1 MHLSSTVSFNR
12 NPFMKSF
19 LHAIGLSFVLGIS
32 AHAAGYTP
40 IPLTPGSFNFDI
52 VVEAGYSG
60 IPASLATTVTVDAG
74 PANTGNTWY
83 ERGCN
88 VGSPTT
94 GLPHPNALVT
104 NQFQIDHVFQMAPTF
119 VGNNCLLIGNYSA
132 PYNSASFVPNAP
144 AIYSALTFLG
154 SSGNSG
160 CVMNCVVSH
169 ADGTVETFSNIGFP
183 DWFAGGN
190 TATASGSTVVSSY
203 AFTALGRLN
212 VNQNSGFGNV
222 GTANQCKLWSFD
234 LTLTNTISAITNINF
249 AFASTGGGGRST
261 ILAVS
266 GSSGGAF
273 APIAVTGY
281 NADAIVEATPL
292 PLPYNATMD
301 NGTNITAGGAGANT
315 WYEMGWN
322 TQAPNTGFPVHGSTI
337 VSTNTGRPYQM
348 AASYTGPMSVLI
360 DTNHQT
366 ANITPANPQPYT
378 AFSLLTAGASIGS
391 ANVMSNIIVL
401 QHSDGTA
408 ETNLFL
414 GYDWFSTQPAAYSAN
429 GRVNFNN
436 GRGLNNVINTPY
448 GNPRLFESQFQ
459 MANTTSP
466 VTNIVLK
473 YFKAGGVN
481 WTTYVLAVSATAG
494 GIPVSVASSTPAQ
507 NIYPGQTAQFSATL
521 AFGTTPS
528 YQWQKGTPGGSFV
541 NLSDGGNIS
550 GSTTPNLS
558 VANVSAGDVAYY
570 QLVVTNAVTT
580 NLVTSTPAPLTLR
593 VSTSTNVVQAG
604 DSITDFGGFQAASP
618 AGQSA
623 VSAIDSTLAKFLTYG
638 AGASNSPWAGPVG
651 LVVSPQ
657 AGNTVLDALR
667 FYVGNDH
674 PERDPADYLLE
685 GSTDGVNFTTIS
697 SGALALPDVRNLGTT
712 SPINVTNQVLEEI
725 DFANTVGYN
734 AYRITFNN
742 TKTNATANS
751 LQIGEIQFLGS
762 LSLVGPGI
770 VKQPAPAQSVFVG
783 GSFSTTVLGNGP
795 QPLSYQWYFNGTTLI
810 PNATNSTYSISNAQS
825 GNAGNYTCTISNPY
839 GSTNTTALALTV
851 LTPPSSYASTV
862 MGDHPIAYLRLDET
876 PDNGAGDNGTIAYD
890 YAGAH
895 NGTYSNVNLGAPGYS
910 VNDPGTAVT
919 FGSFALANSYVDNI
933 QGINFGAPTN
943 GAAAFSLEAWVF
955 GSLSQSFDA
964 GIVTLGPGGG
974 GEQFSIDCGG
984 GTGHPFRFYY
994 RDAATGV
1001 SHVLNS
1007 TTAPTDSKWHHLVAV
1022 LDQVHS
1028 NQVFY
1033 VDGAVAASVAVG
1045 SGLGVQ
1051 SVTGP
1056 VVIGAR
1062 RSLATT
1068 NYNNQFYG
1076 NIDNVALYN
1085 YALGSNQVV
1094 NHYYSAGIPPFLTT
1108 SPTNTPANE
1117 GTSVTFYSA
1126 ANGTPT
1132 LDFQWYASDGAN
1144 PTAAL
1149 AGQTSNNLV
1158 LANVTAGMSGNFYQ
1172 VVVTNSYGSVT
1183 GAPVQLTVASG
1194 PPGIQTDVLPQYFTY
1209 AGYPLTLSAT
1219 VTGSA
1224 PFTYGWKLNGSP
1236 LADNGRITGSH
1247 SNALTIAGSQLADSG
1262 NYQLFI
1268 TNAQGFVSSSVAAV
1282 TVSPVL
1288 GFNVSG
1294 IGWSAN
1300 GGATF
1305 VAGNTNVLQLTDNAG
1320 SEARSSFFT
1329 YPVYVGGF
1337 KATWTYTLVNP
1348 GANVADGVVFVVQND
1363 PRGAAALGS
1372 SGGNMG
1378 YGGASITPSAGLEFN
1393 IYPGA
1398 PGGIGI
1404 SLNTNGVIGAA
1415 TLPSP
1420 VAIDSGDPI
1429 NVTVTSL
1436 NGVVTLVLR
1445 DTINNNTFSTSA
1457 LMNVPS
1463 VVGTNTA
1470 YVGFTG
1476 GTGGAFSTQQ
1486 VSNFTFTS
1494 LVAITA
1500 TVTGPNT
1507 LVITWPTGVGGYVL
1521 QQNSDL
1527 GTSNWLPVTA
1537 PVTIVNGQ
1545 NQVTVS
1551 TASGIKFYR
1560 LGLAQ

>member
-1 MHLSSTVSFNR
+1 MQSSGTVSFNH
-12 NPFMKSF
+12 NQSMKSF
-19 LHAIGLSFVLGIS
+19 LFTIGLSFVLGSS

-52 VVEAGYSG
+52 VVESNY
-60 IPASLATTVTVDAG
+60 LALPCQYTVTATMDSAG
-74 PANTGNTWY
+74 PTGTPPGNNAGNTFY
-83 ERGCN
+83 EIG
-88 VGSPTT
+88 VDYAAATT
-94 GLPHPNALVT
+94 GLPHANTLLT
-104 NQFQIDHVFQMAPTF
+104 NPFATGHVYLLPPSWKT
-119 VGNNCLLIGNYSA
+119 NNCLYIGNYTNIPVGFANPYTSA
-132 PYNSASFVPNAP
+132 AFTLTSPAAYGSLSF
-144 AIYSALTFLG
+144 LTTA
-154 SSGNSG
+154 GNG
-160 CVMNCVVSH
+160 PCGLNCVVSH
-169 ADGTVETFSNIGFP
+169 QDGTTETNAVSVP
-183 DWFAGGN
+183 DWFGGPTTPAYAAKGRVVPN
-190 TATASGSTVVSSY
+190 TGAYS
-203 AFTALGRLN
+203 
-212 VNQNSGFGNV
+212 NV
-222 GTANQCKLWSFD
+222 GTTTAVKLYSID
-234 LTLTNTISAITNINF
+234 LALVNTTSPVTNIF
-249 AFASTGGGGRST
+249 FSYVSGGRAAVFS
-261 ILAVS
+261 VS
-266 GSSGGAF
+266 GGSDGVNFS
-273 APIAVTGY
+273 PIAVTGY
-281 NADAIVEATPL
+281 NADTVVEAAPS

-301 NGTNITAGGAGANT
+301 NGTNITVAGAGANT
-315 WYEMGWN
+315 WYEVGWN
-322 TQAPNTGFPVHGSTI
+322 PAAPTTGFPAHGSI
-337 VSTNTGRPYQM
+337 LVSTNTGRSYQM
-348 AASYTGPMSVLI
+348 PASYTGPMSVLI

-378 AFSLLTAGASIGS
+378 AFSLLTAGASIGA
-391 ANVMSNIIVL
+391 ANTMTNLIIL
-401 QHSDGTA
+401 QHADGTA

-414 GYDWFSTQPAAYSAN
+414 GYDWFSGQPAAYSAS
-429 GRVNFNN
+429 GRVSFSTA
-436 GRGLNNVINTPY
+436 RAVNNVGTV
-448 GNPRLFESQFQ
+448 NPRLFESQFQ

-473 YFKAGGVN
+473 YFQAGGVN

-494 GIPVSVASSTPAQ
+494 GIPVSIASSTPAQ
-507 NIYPGQTAQFSATL
+507 NVYPGQTAQFSATI
-521 AFGTTPS
+521 AFGTSPV
-528 YQWQKGTPGGSFV
+528 YQWQIGTPGGSFV

-558 VANVSAGDVAYY
+558 VANVSAADVAYY

-604 DSITDFGGFQAASP
+604 DPITDFGGLQAASP
-618 AGQSA
+618 AGQTPA
-623 VSAIDSTLAKFLTYG
+623 SAIDSTLAKFLTYG

-697 SGALALPDVRNLGTT
+697 SGALALPDVRNIGTT
-712 SPINVTNQVLEEI
+712 SLINITNQVLEEI
-725 DFANTVGYN
+725 DFANTIGYTT
-734 AYRITFNN
+734 YRVTFNN

-751 LQIGEIQFLGS
+751 LQIGEIQFLGN
-762 LSLVGPGI
+762 LSLIGPGI
-770 VKQPAPAQSVFVG
+770 VKQPAPAQTVFVG

-795 QPLSYQWYFNGTTLI
+795 QPLSYQWYFNGATLI
-810 PNATNSTYSISNAQS
+810 PNATNATYSLSNAQLA
-825 GNAGNYTCTISNPY
+825 NAGNYSCTISNPY

-851 LTPPSSYASTV
+851 LAPPSSYASTV
-862 MGDHPIAYLRLDET
+862 MGDHPVAYLRLDET
-876 PDNGAGDNGTIAYD
+876 PDNGAGDNGTVAYD

-895 NGTYSNVNLGAPGYS
+895 NGTYSNVNLGVPGYS

-919 FGSFALANSYVDNI
+919 FGSFAIADSLVDNI

-955 GSLSQSFDA
+955 GSLSQAFDA

-984 GTGHPFRFYY
+984 GTSHPFRFYY

-1007 TTAPTDSKWHHLVAV
+1007 TTAPTDSKWHHVVAV

-1028 NQVFY
+1028 NQVLY
-1033 VDGAVAASVAVG
+1033 VDGAVAASAVVG

-1062 RSLATT
+1062 RSSATT

-1076 NIDNVALYN
+1076 NIDNVAIYN

-1094 NHYYSAGIPPFLTT
+1094 NHYFSAGIAPFLTT
-1108 SPTNTPANE
+1108 SPTNTAANE
-1117 GTSVTFYSA
+1117 GTSVTFHSA

-1132 LDFQWYASDGAN
+1132 LAFLWYASDGAN
-1144 PTAAL
+1144 PTTVL
-1149 AGQTSNNLV
+1149 AGQTSNDLV
-1158 LANVTAGMSGNFYQ
+1158 LGNVTAAMNGNFYQ

-1194 PPGIQTDVLPQYFTY
+1194 PPSIQTDVLPQYFTY
-1209 AGYPLTLSAT
+1209 SGYPLTLSAT

-1236 LADNGRITGSH
+1236 LTDNGRITGSH

-1262 NYQLFI
+1262 NYQLFV

-1288 GFNVSG
+1288 GFNVDG
-1294 IGWSAN
+1294 IGWSVN

-1305 VAGNTNVLQLTDNAG
+1305 VAGNTNVLQLTDNLG
-1320 SEARSSFFT
+1320 NEARSSFFT

-1372 SGGNMG
+1372 AGGNMG
-1378 YGGASITPSAGLEFN
+1378 YGGASITPSAALEFN

-1404 SLNTNGVIGAA
+1404 SLDTNGVIGTS
-1415 TLPSP
+1415 TLPAP

-1436 NGVVTLVLR
+1436 NGVVSLVLR
-1445 DTINNNTFSTSA
+1445 DTLNNNTFSTSA

-1494 LVAITA
+1494 LVGISTQ
-1500 TVTGPNT
+1500 VTGPNT
-1507 LVITWPTGVGGYVL
+1507 LLVSWPAGVGGYVL

-1527 GTSNWLPVTA
+1527 GTTNWQAVTA
-1537 PVTIVNGQ
+1537 PVNVVNGQ

-1551 TASGIKFYR
+1551 TAGGMKFYR